1 MGRAKKE
8 EEEFTIDM
16 DELNQTE
23 SAAPATPVVT
33 PQKGKVKVAD
43 RTKSTDGLINCLS
56 NTTVIVR
63 HLPQPGTISDPKHVL
78 YGGMAERSIVTITV
92 PKLRSGTFKN
102 VLTDS
107 EKDYLEAVMGLEP
120 GALNV
125 YNKTNNFWD
134 NTTEGGISKVRL
146 TKQDTQLHLN
156 DPIDYIK
163 YKILLANKDLICPNV
178 QTLQDAPK
186 ATYRF
191 LLISNQDV
199 NSVAKTK
206 MTTKMQCYVEYGKI
220 ESNADILRTV
230 IETIT
235 GKPVAKNTNLGFLQT
250 TAGDLI
256 EADAKLFL
264 SVVKDPLLAAR
275 VLIKNCVEHSIISKR
290 GDYYYLR
297 KDNTPLC
304 ENGEEPILSVAA
316 RYITNPKRQE
326 LKFSLETMLKQ

>member
-23 SAAPATPVVT
+23 SVAPATPVVT
-33 PQKGKVKVAD
+33 PQKGKVQVAD